1 MARRETFKVPLRIVF
16 YKEGDSWIAHCL
28 EFDLIGDG
36 HTETDALSNL
46 CDAIVIQV
54 EASMQHGNPANLFAP
69 ADGKYLAMFAAGHKN
84 TIGML
89 KIVEIVERLK
99 SSSPVIDGVE
109 TRRYED
115 SESDLALA

>member
-1 MARRETFKVPLRIVF
+1 MVRRKTFRVPLRIVF

-46 CDAIVIQV
+46 CDAIAIQV
-54 EASMQHGNPANLFAP
+54 EASMQHGNLTNLFAP
-69 ADGKYLAMFAAGHKN
+69 ADGKYLEMFAAGHKN
-84 TIGML
+84 IVGML
-89 KIVEIVERLK
+89 KIVEIIERLK
-99 SSSPVIDGVE
+99 SSSQVIEGVE
-109 TRRYED
+109 TRQYED